1 MVSLR
6 NASDSRRGFNY
17 QDIVAL
23 YYYLDNIKEIKELNN
38 EGEDDVDIRYV
49 DGSLG
54 FLQVKESKNV
64 DYTLKSEVFKKALMS
79 LIDDYMRNDN
89 IKFLGIVTNNNYP
102 LTRINH
108 SFIQPYSHFEFL
120 DLPQES
126 QKRIKK
132 QLHGILS
139 SNKRYKNIN
148 FDENKLTITKISY
161 VGSNDKS
168 RLQSLREVVHDFM
181 GSAGIP
187 EMHYSSLLGTW
198 LLLFSRNSEYPE
210 QYISKQKFI
219 CYTEMSVMDSP
230 DLDKFF
236 REFDIK
242 VGNKDYIRQHY
253 KSDLERA
260 IVDYTLVSVIGTDFY
275 SYNLLHSDKNE
286 SENLPVFVNMEYK
299 KVCEKFGFTK
309 AEDADIAKLI
319 IWLIVT
325 KDTFLKNIEGASIS
339 NENSITNY

>member
-17 QDIVAL
+17 QDVVAL
-23 YYYLDNIKEIKELNN
+23 YYFLDNIKEIKELNN
-38 EGEDDVDIRYV
+38 EGEDDVDIRYI

-64 DYTLKSEVFKKALMS
+64 ENTLRADVFEKALKS
-79 LIDDYMRNDN
+79 LIDDYIRNDN

-102 LTRINH
+102 LTRKNH
-108 SFIQPYSHFEFL
+108 SFVQPYSHFEFL

-126 QKRIKK
+126 KKRIKN
-132 QLHGILS
+132 QLQDILS
-139 SNKRYKNIN
+139 SNERYKNIT
-148 FDENKLTITKISY
+148 FDKNKLTITKISY
-161 VGSNDKS
+161 VGSDDRS

-187 EMHYSSLLGTW
+187 EMHYSKLLTNW
-198 LLLFSRNSEYPE
+198 LFLFSRNSEYPK
-210 QYISKQKFI
+210 QYISKRKFI
-219 CYTEMSVMDSP
+219 SYTEMYVMDSP
-230 DLDKFF
+230 DLDNFF

-242 VGNKDYIRQHY
+242 VGNKDYIRQNY
-253 KSDLERA
+253 KSGLESA
-260 IVDYTLVSVIGTDFY
+260 IVDFALVSVIGTDFH

-286 SENLPVFVNMEYK
+286 SENLLAFVNTECK

-309 AEDADIAKLI
+309 AEDTDIAKLI